1 MVQIL
6 ASYLRN
12 ILVGLASAVEAK
24 EKRAN
29 TPLEEL
35 ALVRAMAS
43 IELGAGLGGM
53 GLALVRAVALVLAE
67 GLASV
72 QVLVEGL
79 Y

>member
-1 MVQIL
+1 
-6 ASYLRN
+6 
-12 ILVGLASAVEAK
+12 
-24 EKRAN
+24 
-29 TPLEEL
+29 
-35 ALVRAMAS
+35 MAS

-53 GLALVRAVALVLAE
+53 GLALVRAMALALAE

>member
-1 MVQIL
+1 MVHIL

-12 ILVGLASAVEAK
+12 ILLGLASAVEAE
-24 EKRAN
+24 EKRVN

-35 ALVRAMAS
+35 ALVWAMAT

-53 GLALVRAVALVLAE
+53 GPALVRAMALVLAE